1 MALLSVDAAMALLL
15 ADVQP
20 MPGEPVALLDARHR
34 VLAEPIIANRTQPP
48 FDVSAMDGYACRAA
62 DVAKVAAAHP
72 VRLKLIGESAA
83 GKRFTGHVDAGT
95 AVRIFTGAPVPD
107 GADAIVI
114 QENTTR
120 DPNAP
125 QTVLVS
131 DGSPEA
137 AHIRRAGGAGAK
149 LLDSG
154 RRLSAREIT
163 LAASM
168 GHATVN
174 VRRRPRVA
182 IIATG
187 NELVLPGVACG
198 PDQIVCSNSYGVAFM
213 ATGAGADV
221 TFLGIAGDTRAELN
235 SKIDA
240 AAGAD
245 IIVTIGGA
253 SVGDHDLVAPVLAAR
268 GMTPAFWKIAMRP
281 GKPLLFGR
289 LGSAAGD
296 QRVLGLPGNPVSALI
311 CARVFLVPLIERLT
325 GLATAASPPRLVP
338 SAVPL
343 EANGPRTHYM
353 RAVIGPNGQGDDVV
367 TPLAQPGQLAAVGA
381 QSGELPAGP
390 RGRRAAIAAG
400 RAGAHITAGFLMRDA
415 AVAAVVAGKEQSAC
429 R

>member
-15 ADVQP
+15 ADIEP
-20 MPGEPVALLDARHR
+20 MPGEQVALLDARHR
-34 VLAEPIIANRTQPP
+34 ILAAPLSANRTQPP
-48 FDVSAMDGYACRAA
+48 FDVSAMDGYAVRAA
-62 DVAKVAAAHP
+62 DVAKVSVAHP
-72 VRLKLIGESAA
+72 ARLKLIGASAA
-83 GKRFTGHVDAGT
+83 GQRFSGQVGPGT
-95 AVRIFTGAPVPD
+95 AVRIFTGAPVPA

-120 DPNAP
+120 DPADP
-125 QTVLVS
+125 GIVLVT
-131 DGSPEA
+131 DGVPEA
-137 AHIRRAGGAGAK
+137 AHLRRAGGDFTTGAT
-149 LLDSG
+149 LLEVG

-168 GHATVN
+168 GHATVS

-187 NELVLPGVACG
+187 NELVLPGMPSG
-198 PDQIVCSNSYGVAFM
+198 PDQIVCSNPYGVAFM
-213 ATGAGADV
+213 ASGAGADV
-221 TFLGIAGDTRAELN
+221 TFLGIAGDTRAELDRRL
-235 SKIDA
+235 DA
-240 AAGAD
+240 AAGANVV
-245 IIVTIGGA
+245 VTIGGA

-289 LGSAAGD
+289 LAQAGGI

-325 GLATAASPPRLVP
+325 GLAATASAPRLVP

-353 RAVIGPNGQGDDVV
+353 RAVVGPDARGDETV
-367 TPLAQPGQLAAVGA
+367 TPLRSQDSSLLSVLNQANCLLIRATD
-381 QSGELPAGP
+381 AGP
-390 RGRRAAIAAG
+390 LPQ
-400 RAGAHITAGFLMRDA
+400 GASVPILPLDF
-415 AVAAVVAGKEQSAC
+415 
-429 R
+429 

>member
-1 MALLSVDAAMALLL
+1 MALLSVDQAIASLL
-15 ADVQP
+15 ADVEAL
-20 MPGEPVALLDARHR
+20 PGEPVALLDARQR
-34 VLAEPIIANRTQPP
+34 VLAGPIIANRTQPP

-62 DVAKVAAAHP
+62 DVANVSTASP
-72 VRLKLIGESAA
+72 VRLKLVGEAAA
-83 GKRFTGHVDAGT
+83 GKRFAGLVVAGT
-95 AVRIFTGAPVPD
+95 AVRIFTGAPIPD

-114 QENTTR
+114 QENTTC
-120 DPNAP
+120 DPANP
-125 QTVLVS
+125 QTVLVR
-131 DGSPEA
+131 DGRPEA
-137 AHIRRAGGAGAK
+137 AHIRRAGGDFIAGAK
-149 LLDSG
+149 LLDAG

-168 GHATVN
+168 GHPTVS
-174 VRRRPRVA
+174 VTRRPRVA

-213 ATGAGADV
+213 ASGAGADV

-235 SKIDA
+235 AKLDA

-268 GMTPAFWKIAMRP
+268 GMTPTFWKIAMRP

-289 LGSAAGD
+289 LGV

-325 GLATAASPPRLVP
+325 GVATAASKPRMVP
-338 SAVPL
+338 AAVPL

-353 RAVIGPNGQGDDVV
+353 RAVVGPNAQGDDVV
-367 TPLAQPGQLAAVGA
+367 TPLRSQDSSLLSVLNQANCLLVRAVDAPPLAAGSPA
-381 QSGELPAGP
+381 PILPLD
-390 RGRRAAIAAG
+390 
-400 RAGAHITAGFLMRDA
+400 F
-415 AVAAVVAGKEQSAC
+415 
-429 R
+429 

>member
-1 MALLSVDAAMALLL
+1 MALLSVDEAMALLL

-20 MPGEPVALLDARHR
+20 LPGEPVALLDARHR
-34 VLAEPIIANRTQPP
+34 VLAAPIIANRTQPP

-62 DVAKVAAAHP
+62 DVANVSAASP
-72 VRLKLIGESAA
+72 VRLNVLGEAAA
-83 GKRFTGHVDAGT
+83 GKRFAGFVGPGT
-95 AVRIFTGAPVPD
+95 AVRIFTGAPIPD

-114 QENTTR
+114 QENTAR
-120 DPNAP
+120 DPHAP
-125 QTVLVS
+125 QSVIVN
-131 DGSPEA
+131 GGIPEV
-137 AHIRRAGGAGAK
+137 AHIRRAGGDFSVGAK
-149 LLDSG
+149 LLDAG

-168 GHATVN
+168 GHPTVS
-174 VRRRPRVA
+174 VIRRPRVA

-198 PDQIVCSNSYGVAFM
+198 ADQIVCSNSYGVAFM
-213 ATGAGADV
+213 ASGAGADV

-235 SKIDA
+235 AKLDA

-281 GKPLLFGR
+281 GKPLLFGH
-289 LGSAAGD
+289 LVSAQGL

-325 GLATAASPPRLVP
+325 GVANAAATPRMVP
-338 SAVPL
+338 SAAQL

-353 RAVIGPNGQGDDVV
+353 RAVVGLNERGEEVV
-367 TPLAQPGQLAAVGA
+367 TPLRSQDSSLLSVLNQANCLLVRPVDAPTLAAGSAVPI
-381 QSGELPAGP
+381 LPLD
-390 RGRRAAIAAG
+390 
-400 RAGAHITAGFLMRDA
+400 F
-415 AVAAVVAGKEQSAC
+415 
-429 R
+429 

>member
-1 MALLSVDAAMALLL
+1 MALLSVDDAMALLL

-20 MPGEPVALLDARHR
+20 MADEAVSLLDARHR
-34 VLAEPIIANRTQPP
+34 ILSGPIVATRTQPP
-48 FDVSAMDGYACRAA
+48 FDVSAMDGYAVRAA
-62 DVAKVAAAHP
+62 DVATVSAAHP
-72 VRLKLIGESAA
+72 ARLKLIGESAA
-83 GKRFTGHVDAGT
+83 GQRFTGRVDPGS

-114 QENTTR
+114 QEYTAR
-120 DPNAP
+120 DPQDAH
-125 QTVLVS
+125 TVIVH
-131 DGSPEA
+131 DGVPEA
-137 AHIRRAGGAGAK
+137 AHLRRAGGDFRTGDK
-149 LLDSG
+149 LLEAG

-174 VRRRPRVA
+174 VSRRPRIA

-187 NELVLPGVACG
+187 NELVLPGAACG
-198 PDQIVCSNSYGVAFM
+198 PDQIVCSNPYGVAYL
-213 ATGAGADV
+213 ASGAGGDV

-235 SKIDA
+235 DKLDA

-245 IIVTIGGA
+245 IVVTIGGA

-289 LGSAAGD
+289 VGP
-296 QRVLGLPGNPVSALI
+296 QRFLGLPGNPVSALI

-325 GLATAASPPRLVP
+325 GLTSATSPPRHVP
-338 SAVPL
+338 SSVAL

-353 RAVIGPNGQGDDVV
+353 RAVIGTNERGDEVV
-367 TPLAQPGQLAAVGA
+367 TPLRSQDSSLLTVLNQANCLLVRPAEGA
-381 QSGELPAGP
+381 SLPSGASVPILPLD
-390 RGRRAAIAAG
+390 
-400 RAGAHITAGFLMRDA
+400 F
-415 AVAAVVAGKEQSAC
+415 
-429 R
+429 